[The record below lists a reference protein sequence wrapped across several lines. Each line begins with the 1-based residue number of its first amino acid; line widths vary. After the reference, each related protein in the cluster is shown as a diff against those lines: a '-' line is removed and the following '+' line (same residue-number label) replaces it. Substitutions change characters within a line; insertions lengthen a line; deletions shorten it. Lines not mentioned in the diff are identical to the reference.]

1 MRMLDESAATH
12 EWCVVRLLSHHVN
25 WRPEAAGRE
34 PSDRGRQAAPV
45 TCAWGTRMLRSRVSR
60 LQRRKSTSI
69 SKDLRRRTC
78 PPGAKNREFYDFFS
92 AILREKRGCVAK
104 HHTSGAGLICPP
116 GIGWRGMVRQGAR
129 SKVQRPKAKGQKAK
143 RPRGQRFKGPKANE
157 RRSVR
162 AVASMRLGRK
172 GLSL

>member
-1 MRMLDESAATH
+1 MN
-12 EWCVVRLLSHHVN
+12 V
-25 WRPEAAGRE
+25 
-34 PSDRGRQAAPV
+34 
-45 TCAWGTRMLRSRVSR
+45 AWWGSCPTTSTGA
-60 LQRRKSTSI
+60 QRRRDGSHQTGADKLPLSRALGARGCSGLA
-69 SKDLRRRTC
+69 SAGYSAENRRRFQRTYDDVLA